1 MQSDYFSVYKW
12 KVEEHGTFQS
22 LEMFQLLSVIEG
34 EGEIRTTCGTF
45 PIQKGNHM
53 ILLCDIGEFEI
64 HGSVTLIVSHP

>member
-1 MQSDYFSVYKW
+1 
-12 KVEEHGTFQS
+12 
-22 LEMFQLLSVIEG
+22 MFQLLSVIEG